1 MKYLLDTDTISYLFQ
16 GRETVVSTFVEMR
29 PSSVAIS
36 AISVAELR
44 LGARRKGS
52 KKINN
57 WLDVFFENVTVLPF
71 DQAAAEVFGQTAN
84 KLLRAGTPIGQNDTM
99 IASQALANNLSVVT
113 HNQKH
118 FSRISGLKTE
128 DWF

>member
-1 MKYLLDTDTISYLFQ
+1 
-16 GRETVVSTFVEMR
+16 MR

-44 LGARRKGS
+44 LGARRKGA

>member
-44 LGARRKGS
+44 LGARRKGA

>member
-1 MKYLLDTDTISYLFQ
+1 MKYLLDTDTISYLYQ
-16 GRETVVSTFVEMR
+16 GRETVISIFVDMR

-44 LGARRKGS
+44 LGAHRKGS
-52 KKINN
+52 RKINN

-84 KLLRAGTPIGQNDTM
+84 ILLRAGTPIGQNDTM
-99 IASQALANNLSVVT
+99 IASQALANTLTVVT

-118 FSRISGLKTE
+118 FSKIVGLKTE

>member
-1 MKYLLDTDTISYLFQ
+1 MKYLLDTDTISYLYQ
-16 GRETVVSTFVEMR
+16 GRQTVVSTFTGLG

-44 LGARRKGS
+44 LGAHRKGS
-52 KKINN
+52 RKINQ
-57 WLDVFFENVTVLPF
+57 WLDVFFESVTVLPF
-71 DQAAAEVFGQTAN
+71 DQDAAEVFGQFAN

-99 IASQALANNLSVVT
+99 IASQALARKLTVVT

-118 FSRISGLKTE
+118 FSKVAGLKLK

>member
-1 MKYLLDTDTISYLFQ
+1 MKYLLDTDTINFLYR
-16 GRETVVSTFVEMR
+16 GTEKVVSTFVRKR
-29 PSSVAIS
+29 PSSIVIS

-44 LGARRKGS
+44 LGASRKGS
-52 KKINN
+52 KKINQ
-57 WLDVFFENVTVLPF
+57 WLDVFFESVTVLPF

-84 KLLRAGTPIGQNDTM
+84 KLLLAGTPIGQNDTM
-99 IASQALANNLSVVT
+99 IASQALAKNLIVVT

-118 FSRISGLKTE
+118 FSKIAGLKIE

>member
-1 MKYLLDTDTISYLFQ
+1 MKYLLVTDTISYLYQ
-16 GRETVVSTFVEMR
+16 GRESVVSAFVGMR

-44 LGARRKGS
+44 LGAHRKGS
-52 KKINN
+52 KKINQ
-57 WLDVFFENVTVLPF
+57 WLDVFFESVSVLAF
-71 DQAAAEVFGQTAN
+71 DEAAAEVFAKTAS
-84 KLLRAGTPIGQNDTM
+84 KLLKRGTPIGQNDTM
-99 IASQALANNLSVVT
+99 IASQAMAMKLTVVT

-118 FSRISGLKTE
+118 FSKIAGLKID

>member
-1 MKYLLDTDTISYLFQ
+1 MKYLLDTDTISFLYR
-16 GRETVVSTFVEMR
+16 GTEHVVSTFVKIR

-52 KKINN
+52 KKINH
-57 WLDVFFENVTVLPF
+57 WLDVFFESVMVLPF
-71 DQAAAEVFGQTAN
+71 DQAAAEVFGITAN
-84 KLLRAGTPIGQNDTM
+84 KLPKAGTLIGQNDTM
-99 IASQALANNLSVVT
+99 IASQALAEKLIVVT

-118 FSRISGLKTE
+118 FSKIAGLKTE